1 MAVEGPLGL
10 GKEAL
15 VEYALFTLMWLAVA
29 LLAALGARI
38 ALNVFMDLKEK
49 LGKR

>member
-1 MAVEGPLGL
+1 V
-10 GKEAL
+10 GKEAQ

-38 ALNVFMDLKEK
+38 ALGVLADLREK

>member
-1 MAVEGPLGL
+1 L
-10 GKEAL
+10 GKEAP

-38 ALNVFMDLKEK
+38 ALGAFMDFKEK

>member
-1 MAVEGPLGL
+1 
-10 GKEAL
+10 

-29 LLAALGARI
+29 LLATLGARI
-38 ALNVFMDLKEK
+38 AIGVLMDLREK